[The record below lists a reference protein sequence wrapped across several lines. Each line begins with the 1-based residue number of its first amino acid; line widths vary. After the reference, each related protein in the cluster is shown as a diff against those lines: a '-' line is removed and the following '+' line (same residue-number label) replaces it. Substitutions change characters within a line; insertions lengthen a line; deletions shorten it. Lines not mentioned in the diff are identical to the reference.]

1 MITVQVKSAGVE
13 EWLKNLTLRSNSL
26 TSFLN
31 KNVVA
36 QYRNLQRKRWMTENQ
51 SEAGTPPWMPLNP
64 TYRTRKLKQFQS
76 YPGRGTKMLVA
87 TNTLFKSVIGP
98 GEGFRKIVTPK
109 QLILGTTIP
118 YATHVDEL
126 RTFTTWGDE
135 SRKIFSEMI
144 TDYIFKNRIRTY
156 TNV

>member
-13 EWLKNLTLRSNSL
+13 EWFKNLTMRSNSL

-36 QYRNLQRKRWMTENQ
+36 QYRNLQRKRWMTENE
-51 SEAGTPPWMPLNP
+51 SETGQWMPLNP
-64 TYRTRKLKQFQS
+64 TYRTRKLKQFQA

-109 QLILGTTIP
+109 QLILGTAIP

-135 SRKIFSEMI
+135 SKKVFSEMI